1 MLQCYL
7 NGVNGGGY
15 AADLSSDK
23 VSNVVGVGERVR
35 LLVGSPGASTPQI
48 YSSRTSRNAECSNCK
63 HLLGKISVL
72 EATDKG
78 SCKMGSGGRAIERS
92 NSDCEVVPATYIIP
106 HQTPFTYVAWP
117 IYWIL
122 QGSVQ
127 MGLWVIG
134 HDCGHQAFSDY
145 PWLNDT
151 IGYFLHTKML
161 APYFSW
167 KYSHRRH
174 HSNTASLDH
183 DESFV
188 PKKKSSLN
196 SSARILNTPP
206 CRLFRLT
213 ILCTLGWL
221 LYICFNVSGRK
232 YEKFANHFDPKS
244 PIYGDRER
252 FQVLLTD
259 VGLLVTSYALYKVA
273 LAQGF
278 TWLVLI
284 YFCPL
289 VIVYGFLVVI
299 TWLHHTHRSLP
310 HYDSSE
316 WDWLRGALST
326 IDRDYGILNMV
337 LHHITDTHVAHHLV
351 FTIPHYHALEAT
363 KAIKQIL
370 GEYYQFDDT
379 PIIKAMWREAT
390 DCFFVKIRNCVAHQ
404 SSYYANMPYMV
415 FLICNRVTMIYKI

>member
-1 MLQCYL
+1 
-7 NGVNGGGY
+7 
-15 AADLSSDK
+15 
-23 VSNVVGVGERVR
+23 
-35 LLVGSPGASTPQI
+35 
-48 YSSRTSRNAECSNCK
+48 
-63 HLLGKISVL
+63 
-72 EATDKG
+72 
-78 SCKMGSGGRAIERS
+78 MGSGGRALERS
-92 NSDCEVVPATYIIP
+92 NSNGGTVKRAPSSKP
-106 HQTPFTYVAWP
+106 PFTLSDIRNAIPKHCFNRSLLRSSSYLFVDLFFSFLFYYVAAMHIPRLPTSLSYIAWP

-134 HDCGHQAFSDY
+134 HECGHQAFSDY

-151 IGYFLHTKML
+151 IGYLLHTGML

-174 HSNTASLDH
+174 HSNTASLDN

-196 SSARILNTPP
+196 SVSRLLNTPP
-206 CRLFRLT
+206 GRLIRLV
-213 ILCTLGWL
+213 ILCTVGWL
-221 LYICFNVSGRK
+221 LYVCFNVSGRK

-244 PIYGDRER
+244 PIYNDRER
-252 FQVLLTD
+252 LQI
-259 VGLLVTSYALYKVA
+259 LVTDIGLVATSYGLYKLA

-278 TWLVLI
+278 TWLVLV
-284 YFCPL
+284 YFAPL

-310 HYDSSE
+310 HYDSTE
-316 WDWLRGALST
+316 WNWLRGALST
-326 IDRDYGILNMV
+326 IDRDYGILNTV
-337 LHHITDTHVAHHLV
+337 LHHITDTHVAHHLL
-351 FTIPHYHALEAT
+351 FTIPHYHAMEAT
-363 KAIKQIL
+363 KAIKPIL

-390 DCFFVKIRNCVAHQ
+390 ECFFVEADEGEDNSKGVYWFN
-404 SSYYANMPYMV
+404 NKM
-415 FLICNRVTMIYKI
+415 